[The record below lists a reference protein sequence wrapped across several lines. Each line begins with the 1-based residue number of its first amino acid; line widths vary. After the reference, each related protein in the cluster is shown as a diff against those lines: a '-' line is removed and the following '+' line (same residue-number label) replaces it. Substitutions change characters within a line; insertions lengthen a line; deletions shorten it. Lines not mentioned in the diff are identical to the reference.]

1 MTNYC
6 GSKKCPVWLP
16 VVLLVYF
23 IINIRVEA
31 GMATVFERTL
41 DGLAGGVVLMVLIYI
56 SARFFKILN
65 PAGKQDPLA
74 CCDDS
79 PEK

>member
-6 GSKKCPVWLP
+6 GTKKCPVWQL
-16 VVLLVYF
+16 VVLFVYF

-31 GMATVFERTL
+31 GMATVFERAL
-41 DGLAGGVVLMVLIYI
+41 DGLVGGVVLMVLIYI

-65 PAGKQDPLA
+65 PAGTRDPLA
-74 CCDDS
+74 CCDDG
-79 PEK
+79 PKK

>member
-1 MTNYC
+1 MTSFC

-16 VVLLVYF
+16 VLLFFYF
-23 IINIRVEA
+23 IINFRVEA
-31 GMATVFERTL
+31 GIASVFERTL
-41 DGLAGGVVLMVLIYI
+41 DGLVGGVVLMVLIYI

-65 PAGKQDPLA
+65 PAGKKDPLA

-79 PEK
+79 PDE